1 MVPPLPIL
9 GPRIST
15 SHTEAI
21 EPWLPVLAGK
31 GDEPEDKREGDRSQR
46 YSSSLVAGG
55 LAGRLGKVS
64 LELGKCRDL
73 LQGLLSG
80 LTLALALE
88 MQAGTT
94 GQAWAIPSSSSLVP
108 PGFQSFGQGSPG
120 QLWASLGLPGH
131 LGRVSPANGTRPVGL
146 QPLVNTLGVELV
158 VAGQDSEQLARLKVA
173 EADDTQRL
181 LGLMAVWV
189 KSVGWELLDVCFGEA
204 SGLGISQPLCQAQEG
219 LIVLHLHVI
228 HVQIQADGGSHCC
241 W

>member
-1 MVPPLPIL
+1 MQGLIAGVSLRPDP
-9 GPRIST
+9 GT
-15 SHTEAI
+15 SS
-21 EPWLPVLAGK
+21 
-31 GDEPEDKREGDRSQR
+31 GD
-46 YSSSLVAGG
+46 AGG
-55 LAGRLGKVS
+55 NDGAGLGHP
-64 LELGKCRDL
+64 L
-73 LQGLLSG
+73 LVLLF
-80 LTLALALE
+80 
-88 MQAGTT
+88 
-94 GQAWAIPSSSSLVP
+94 P

-189 KSVGWELLDVCFGEA
+189 KSVGWKLLDVCFGEA
-204 SGLGISQPLCQAQEG
+204 SGLGISQPLRQAQEG

-228 HVQIQADGGSHCC
+228 HIQIQADGGSHCC